1 MSTARIIAVSNRKG
15 GVGKTTTAVNLAAEY
30 AARGLRALLIDLDT
44 QGHAGLGVGVV
55 AARGAPTAHG
65 LFRNPAFRLEDA
77 VRETPF
83 AGLCVAPADQ
93 TFEEGGEGGDYLI
106 LRRGL
111 EPLTG
116 RFDRIVLDTPPGRGP
131 LLMNA
136 LAAAD
141 GVLSPVAPHH
151 LGAEGVRQLA
161 RLFLK
166 IGAAVNS
173 RLELIGLT
181 PVMVD
186 RRLLMH
192 RKVLDDLARQY
203 GVERMFPAIR
213 SDVQLAEAFAVGKP
227 IRTFAPRSRGALD
240 YRLLTDAIEVFGTKI
255 HMREI

>member
-1 MSTARIIAVSNRKG
+1 VSVARIIAVSNRKG

-30 AARGLRALLIDLDT
+30 GARGLRALLVDLDT
-44 QGHAGLGVGVV
+44 QGHAGLGVSET

-77 VRETPF
+77 ICPTPF
-83 AGLCVAPADQ
+83 AGLWIVPADQ
-93 TFEEGGEGGDYLI
+93 TYEEGGEGDDYTI

-111 EPLTG
+111 EPVMS
-116 RFDRIVLDTPPGRGP
+116 RYDRIVLDTPPGRGP

-166 IGAAVNS
+166 IGAAVNP

-192 RKVLDDLARQY
+192 RKVLEDLARQY
-203 GVERMFPAIR
+203 GAEKMFPAIR
-213 SDVQLAEAFAVGKP
+213 SDVHLAEAFAIGKP
-227 IRTFAPRSRGALD
+227 IRAFAPRSRGALD
-240 YRLLTDAIEVFGTKI
+240 YRLLTDAVETFWKKT
-255 HMREI
+255 